1 MRNLLITAAAAAGA
15 GACAQAPVVVGAPLA
30 PPAVAV
36 AEVPPPPAAT
46 APEMSLDTLKT
57 VTRTLSSDEFEGRAP
72 TTAGE
77 QKTIALIADRF
88 QRAGLQPGNN
98 GSWFQDVPLVETTAT
113 PTPLKVT
120 GGKQPLTF
128 QWRKDMVA
136 NSYQVKPSI
145 SLDNSDIVFVGYGI
159 NAPERGWN
167 DYAGVDVKGKTVIIL
182 VNDPDYQTQG
192 TKGLFN
198 GRAMTYYGRWTYKYE
213 EAARQGAAA
222 AFVVHDTEPAS
233 YGWNVVQ
240 SSWTGP
246 QYNMAAAN
254 DHMDQSKVIGWLT
267 NDAAK
272 RLLAAGGKDLAQMSA
287 AAKQPGFKAVPLGLK
302 ASISLKNDIKRQA
315 SKNVIGILPGT
326 SRPNEYVIYT
336 AHWDHLGICDADPTG
351 DTICNGALD
360 NATGTAGLIAL
371 AEAHARAGRPD
382 RSIVFLAVTAE
393 ESGLLGSKY
402 YGENPI
408 YPVAQ
413 TVGGINMDGLNIIG
427 NTRDLVVIG
436 PGKSQLED
444 YLKRAAADLRLE
456 VKGEPTPEAGYYY
469 RSDHFSLAKFGV
481 PMLYSD
487 SGEDLI
493 NGGLPAGRAA
503 AEDYRA
509 NRYHQPSDEYDP
521 NWDWTG
527 AIRDLAIYYRIGR
540 ELADSDDWPNW
551 YEGDEFRAIRDRS
564 RAGQ

>member
-1 MRNLLITAAAAAGA
+1 MRNLILVAAATGLT
-15 GACAQAPVVVGAPLA
+15 ACATAPVVEPSLA
-30 PPAVAV
+30 PVAAAPAPEQHAS
-36 AEVPPPPAAT
+36 VPPPPRI
-46 APEMSLDTLKT
+46 SLETLKELT
-57 VTRTLSSDEFEGRAP
+57 QTLASDEFEGRAP

-77 QKTIALIADRF
+77 EKTIALIADRF

-98 GSWFQDVPLVETTAT
+98 GSWFQEVPLVETTAT
-113 PTPLKVT
+113 PTPLRIT

-128 QWRKDMVA
+128 EWRKDMVA
-136 NSYQVKPSI
+136 NSYQVQRSI
-145 SLDNSDIVFVGYGI
+145 SLSNSDVVFVGYGI

-167 DYAGVDVKGKTVIIL
+167 DYAGVDVKGKTVVIL

-192 TKGLFN
+192 TEGLFN

-254 DHMDQSKVIGWLT
+254 DHMDQSKVVGWLT

-272 RLLAAGGKDLAQMSA
+272 RLFSAAGMDLAKMSA
-287 AAKQPGFKAVPLGLK
+287 AAKQPGFKAVPLGMK

-315 SKNVIGILPGT
+315 SRNVIGILPGT
-326 SRPNEYVIYT
+326 ARPNEYVIYT
-336 AHWDHLGICDADPTG
+336 AHWDHLGICDADATG
-351 DTICNGALD
+351 DNICNGALD
-360 NATGTAGLIAL
+360 NATGTAGLVAL
-371 AEAHARAGRPD
+371 AEAHARAGRAD
-382 RSIVFLAVTAE
+382 RSIIFLAVTAE
-393 ESGLLGSKY
+393 ESGLLGSRY

-408 YPVAQ
+408 YPLSQ
-413 TVGGINMDGLNIIG
+413 TAGGINMDGLNVIG
-427 NTRDLVVIG
+427 DTRDLVVIG
-436 PGKSQLED
+436 YGKSQLED
-444 YLKRAAADLRLE
+444 YLKRAAADLNLE
-456 VKGEPTPEAGYYY
+456 VKPEPTPEAGYYY

-481 PMLYSD
+481 PMLYAD
-487 SGEDLI
+487 SGEDLVD
-493 NGGLPAGRAA
+493 GGLAAGRAA
-503 AEDYRA
+503 ADDYRT

-527 AIRDLAIYYRIGR
+527 AIRDLGIYYRIGR
-540 ELADSDDWPNW
+540 ELAESDAWPNW

-564 RAGQ
+564 RAGE